1 MLSINNIRRAVM
13 ANPAYFII
21 DVKISDPEGIKPYQ
35 ERVEETFRA
44 FGGER
49 IVAGGKPEVLE
60 GQGPAGRIVIV
71 RFPSL
76 EQAHA
81 WHESP
86 AYQAIIGYRH
96 AAAQSHAYLVEG
108 AA

>member
-1 MLSINNIRRAVM
+1 MT
-13 ANPAYFII
+13 NPVYFII
-21 DVKISDPEGIKPYQ
+21 DVKINDPEGMKPYQ
-35 ERVEETFRA
+35 ANVAETFRA

-49 IVAGGKPEVLE
+49 LVAGGKTEALE
-60 GQGPAGRIVIV
+60 GAGPQGKIVV
-71 RFPSL
+71 VKFPSL

-96 AAAQSHAYLVEG
+96 AAAESHAYLVEG
-108 AA
+108 VA